1 MKSALKIVL
10 ILTLTTFFIGTNCF
24 AQYANKKVK
33 SIHEAYTDSLK
44 RIEYN
49 YVFPIWGQKIYQ
61 KGFDIPYPAGA
72 MLNYIWMKQ
81 SLIIENLQ
89 LGFTGTENEIPL
101 TNVDFIQFGQ
111 NTNTSYSFNVRPDL
125 WVLPF
130 LNVYGLFGY
139 GASHTV
145 VNITAPI
152 ELQSVVDQNIKT
164 GGFGFL
170 LAGGVG
176 PIFITTDVNWT
187 WNKPDLLEDPVLV
200 NVVGIRMG
208 HTFVFK
214 NKPQSNIAVW
224 AGAQYIKMGAQ
235 TVGAIALKDAL
246 PPEFWETKD
255 QFVDDYYGW
264 YDEQSQAV
272 QKIADEV
279 LTPIVENIDSK
290 NGEGIVEYAMNK
302 KTKEPWNGLIGL
314 QYQHN
319 KRWQFRTEAGVIGDR
334 KSALFSINYRF
345 RL

>member
-1 MKSALKIVL
+1 MKCCKFIL
-10 ILTLTTFFIGTNCF
+10 ILTLASLLFGTNSF
-24 AQYANKKVK
+24 SQYANTKVRSK
-33 SIHEAYTDSLK
+33 HELYTDSLK
-44 RIEYN
+44 TIEYN

-81 SLIIENLQ
+81 SLILENMQ
-89 LGFTGTENEIPL
+89 LGFTGTGIDIPL
-101 TNVDFIQFGQ
+101 QDVDFIQFGQ
-111 NTNTSYSFNVRPDL
+111 NTNTSQAFNVRPDL

-139 GASHTV
+139 GSTHTV
-145 VNITAPI
+145 VNVTAPI
-152 ELQSVVDQNIKT
+152 ELQSVVDQNVKT
-164 GGFGFL
+164 SGFGFL

-176 PIFITTDVNWT
+176 PIFITSDVNWT
-187 WNKPDLLEDPVLV
+187 WNKPDLLEEPVMV

-208 HTFVFK
+208 HSFIFK

-272 QKIADEV
+272 KDKADEV

-302 KTKEPWNGLIGL
+302 KTKEPWNGLVGV

-319 KRWQFRTEAGVIGDR
+319 KRWQFRTEAGLIGDR
-334 KSALFSINYRF
+334 KSGLFSVNYRF

>member
-1 MKSALKIVL
+1 MKCCKFIL
-10 ILTLTTFFIGTNCF
+10 IFTLFSLLFGTNSF
-24 AQYANKKVK
+24 SQYANTKVRSK
-33 SIHEAYTDSLK
+33 HEAYTDSLK
-44 RIEYN
+44 KIEYN

-81 SLIIENLQ
+81 SLIMENLQ
-89 LGFTGTENEIPL
+89 LGFTGTGIDIPL
-101 TNVDFIQFGQ
+101 TPVEFIEFGQ
-111 NTNTSYSFNVRPDL
+111 NTNTSQSFNVRPDL

-139 GASHTV
+139 GSTHTV
-145 VNITAPI
+145 VNVTAPI
-152 ELQSVVDQNIKT
+152 ELQSVVDQNVKT
-164 GGFGFL
+164 SGFGFMV
-170 LAGGVG
+170 AGGVG
-176 PIFITTDVNWT
+176 PIFITSDVNWT
-187 WNKPDLLEDPVLV
+187 WNKPDLLEEPVLV

-208 HTFVFK
+208 HSFVFK

-255 QFVDDYYGW
+255 QFVDEYWAW
-264 YDEQSQAV
+264 YDQQAPPA
-272 QKIADEV
+272 QEAADKI
-279 LTPIVENIDSK
+279 LTPIIENIDSK

-319 KRWQFRTEAGVIGDR
+319 KRWQFRTEAGLIGDR
-334 KSALFSINYRF
+334 KSGLFSVNYRF